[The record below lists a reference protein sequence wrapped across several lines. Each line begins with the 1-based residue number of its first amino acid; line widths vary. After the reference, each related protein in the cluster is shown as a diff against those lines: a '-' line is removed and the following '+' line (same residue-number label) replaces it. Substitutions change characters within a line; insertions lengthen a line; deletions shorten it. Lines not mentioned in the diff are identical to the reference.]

1 MVERESGHWVKT
13 LRTDNGGQY
22 TSMEFKKYLKSEG
35 VRHELTIQRPL
46 NKMVYQEILGR
57 ESFDCCV
64 LEKPQPKQSYSWCD
78 SF

>member
-35 VRHELTIQRPL
+35 VRHELTI
-46 NKMVYQEILGR
+46 
-57 ESFDCCV
+57 
-64 LEKPQPKQSYSWCD
+64 PKTPEQNG
-78 SF
+78 